1 MPYFPKKNP
10 LVFPISPGGTK
21 RIRYPTGCDSSM
33 VGGAAAAATQHGT
46 GYMSLIPYYIPTNVS
61 SIDIAIQHILPASV
75 ATQGTIFIGIYNA
88 NQGLES
94 AYLTESTSFVC
105 TSSTTTGT
113 VNVFPLTQNYSE
125 GWYIVSGVKSTGGSS
140 AHANGFVR
148 QAHIIGKPPV
158 YPSVVIDMF
167 YLSTNAVYINNQ
179 NSGLPQTI
187 GSALSSG
194 TFIAT
199 NSNVAAPTPFLAY

>member
-10 LVFPISPGGTK
+10 LVFPVSPTGTK
-21 RIRYPTGCDSSM
+21 RIRYPTGCSSND
-33 VGGAAAAATQHGT
+33 VSGAPAAAVQHTAGH
-46 GYMSLIPYYIPTNVS
+46 MSLIPYYIPANVS
-61 SIDIAIQHILPASV
+61 SVDIAIQHILPAV
-75 ATQGTIFIGIYNA
+75 TTQGTIFIGIYNA

-105 TSSTTTGT
+105 TSSTTGGT
-113 VNVFPLTQNYSE
+113 VSTFPLAQNYSE

-140 AHANGFVR
+140 AHVNGFVK
-148 QAHIIGKPPV
+148 QAHIIGKPPT
-158 YPSVVIDMF
+158 YPSTGIDMF
-167 YLSTNAVYINNQ
+167 YTSTNAVYINNQ
-179 NSGLPQTI
+179 NSGLPQTM

-199 NSNVAAPTPFLAY
+199 SSNVAAPIPFLAY

>member
-21 RIRYPTGCDSSM
+21 RLRYPTGCNATDVS
-33 VGGAAAAATQHGT
+33 GGPAAATQHTT
-46 GYMSLIPYYIPTNVS
+46 GHMSLIPYYIPTNVS
-61 SIDIAIQHILPASV
+61 SIDIAIQHILPGG
-75 ATQGTIFIGIYNA
+75 TQGTIFVGVYNA

-105 TSSTTTGT
+105 TSATTGGT
-113 VNVFPLTQNYSE
+113 VSTFPLTQNYSE

-140 AHANGFVR
+140 AHVNGSVR
-148 QAHIIGKPPV
+148 QAHILGKPPT
-158 YPSVVIDMF
+158 YPSAGIDMF
-167 YLSTNAVYINNQ
+167 YLATNAVYINNQ
-179 NSGLPQTI
+179 TSGLPQTM

-199 NSNVAAPTPFLAY
+199 SSAIAAPTPFLAY

>member
-10 LVFPISPGGTK
+10 FIFPFVPGGAK
-21 RIRYPTGCDSSM
+21 KIKYPTGCDPVTVS
-33 VGGAAAAATQHGT
+33 GAPAAVTQHTT
-46 GYMSLIPYYIPTNVS
+46 GHMSLHPYYIPANVS
-61 SIDIAIQHILPASV
+61 SIEIAIQHTLPAPT
-75 ATQGTIFIGIYNA
+75 TQGTIFVGIYNA

-140 AHANGFVR
+140 GHTNGFVR
-148 QAHIIGKPPV
+148 QAHIFGKPPV
-158 YPSVVIDMF
+158 YPSSGIDMF
-167 YLSTNAVYINNQ
+167 FSSTNTVYINNQ
-179 NSGLPQTI
+179 NSGLPSTI

-194 TFIAT
+194 TFVAT
-199 NSNVAAPTPFLAY
+199 ASQSFPCPFLAY

>member
-21 RIRYPTGCDSSM
+21 RIRYPTGCNPTDVS
-33 VGGAAAAATQHGT
+33 GAPVAATQHTAGH
-46 GYMSLIPYYIPTNVS
+46 MSLIPYYIPTNVS
-61 SIDIAIQHILPASV
+61 SIDIAVQHVLPAV
-75 ATQGTIFIGIYNA
+75 TTQGTIFIGIYNA

-113 VNVFPLTQNYSE
+113 VNTFPLTKNYSE

-140 AHANGFVR
+140 AHTNGFVR
-148 QAHIIGKPPV
+148 QAHIIGKPPT
-158 YPSVVIDMF
+158 YPSAGIDMF
-167 YLSTNAVYINNQ
+167 FNSTASVYINNQ
-179 NSGLPQTI
+179 TSGLPQTI

-199 NSNVAAPTPFLAY
+199 SGAVASPLPFLAY